1 MQRDLKPLLLSAL
14 VFPGAGQF
22 ALGRKALGALFAL
35 AALVAAGYFI
45 YTALEPAMA
54 IANEINR
61 GAIGF
66 DIPAITARLRAH
78 HTGASSGVGVVIATW
93 VIVAAWAASLIDV
106 WLRPARSSAPGAPN

>member
-14 VFPGAGQF
+14 LLPGAGQF
-22 ALGRKALGALFAL
+22 ALGRTALGTRFAL
-35 AALVAAGYFI
+35 AALGAGGYFL
-45 YTALEPAMA
+45 YTALAPAMA
-54 IANEINR
+54 IAHEIER
-61 GAIGF
+61 GAMSL
-66 DIPAITARLRAH
+66 DIVAITARLRAH